1 LRPKIPGLSENIRV
15 ISIVGRFLEHS
26 RIFHFE
32 NAGQPRVFLSSAD
45 WMPRNFYRRI
55 ELAFPVEN
63 PALRDQII
71 NEVLPSFLHDRVKAR
86 ELQPDGKYRR
96 LKPEGAEPRAQAQWH
111 FREVSR
117 ERAKKMTKPKKK
129 LRADKLIPIS
139 VANAKP
145 VAAAEREPGSSTPAT
160 TPKQSR

>member
-1 LRPKIPGLSENIRV
+1 
-15 ISIVGRFLEHS
+15 
-26 RIFHFE
+26 
-32 NAGQPRVFLSSAD
+32 
-45 WMPRNFYRRI
+45 MPRNFYRRI

-96 LKPEGAEPRAQAQWH
+96 LKPEGTEPRAQAQWH

-117 ERAKKMTKPKKK
+117 ERAKKMTKSKKK
-129 LRADKLIPIS
+129 LRADKLVPITVATDPS
-139 VANAKP
+139 VTTSPDIDSGEKSAP
-145 VAAAEREPGSSTPAT
+145 STTQAQASAT
-160 TPKQSR
+160 STTTQKQS